1 MMKWQQLDELNE
13 WTGKVRTRYVAQVN
27 TADKISRAYLQVYE
41 VGGRWYWSANIM
53 VVNRPDLSRIAYG
66 TYAAIPGALGVAKMR
81 ASRLA
86 LAALRTC
93 HVKQSLTRAA

>member
-1 MMKWQQLDELNE
+1 MEWQQLDEPNE
-13 WTGKVRTRYVAQVN
+13 WTGEVSTRYVAQVN
-27 TADKISRAYLQVYE
+27 TADKHSRAYLQVYE
-41 VGGRWYWSANIM
+41 VGGRWYWSANII

-66 TYAAIPGALGVAKMR
+66 TYAAIPSALGVAKMR

-86 LAALRTC
+86 LAALRTR